1 MAENNTLTQT
11 TVLKVETVKA
21 VKSVQDL
28 RDNIKTLRKVVNE
41 ATIGTDEY
49 AAAQEELAAQQNALR
64 EIQKGSAA
72 SIEEVTKAAAG
83 LGTSY
88 AALVNQMKAL
98 TAEYR
103 TTEDA
108 AQRAKLAEQIKNIN
122 DQLKDMDSTRGVF
135 SRHVGDYA
143 NQMSKALGG
152 LSGIMGPLA
161 DGLNSVGAAGGGMV
175 NPIQSAN
182 GAMTTLSMNPVVGT
196 ISVLVQLLSSL
207 IKSLKSNEETMNAFR
222 VALAPLNALGTQF
235 TRWVQKAGEDLVVMV
250 EKTMKA
256 VRAVG
261 KFLGLITEE
270 DEKLAAEHKKIV
282 EEEVALTKRQRE
294 TERLNAES
302 AKEISELKAKAAE
315 KDKYTAEQRLA
326 FLNKAA
332 DEEKA
337 IADRNLQLAQDEY
350 NNLKRKSEL
359 AGNSKEENE
368 ELNRSYIKL
377 IETQTAYNNKMKELN
392 ATRSEAVKQMKKEQ
406 DEAVNL
412 ENTLR
417 DIIADMEIAE
427 DTFEKV
433 EDEISLPKD
442 QWAERAKLMQENIDR
457 EVEMQVKKNKLL
469 IEDEQTRAD
478 EEWRIRMEA
487 EERKLDVLR
496 EAEENTT
503 DPFAKLELQRQIA
516 NMEVDIEIEKNKRIK
531 EENEKALT
539 DKQEMWSRAAE
550 ITAFIGSMTTGILD
564 DIANSM
570 EVTNAKEFKRQQD
583 LQVASA
589 TINMIAGAAG
599 AFMQAMASYPGP
611 IGPAVGA
618 VMSAVALTTGAMQ
631 IRKIKQQKYK
641 GGSSAPSTSSAPA
654 AVSPPNIETQLPT
667 VRTLTGAKEEERLNR
682 MASPV
687 RAYIVDSDLQAKERE
702 RDVIEEET
710 SF

>member
-11 TVLKVETVKA
+11 TVLQVDTLKA

-28 RDNIKTLRKVVNE
+28 RDNIKTLRQVMNE

-49 AAAQEELAAQQNALR
+49 VAAQEELAAQQNALR
-64 EIQKGSAA
+64 EIQRGSAA
-72 SIEEVTKAAAG
+72 SIEEVSKAAAG

-88 AALVNQMKAL
+88 AALVNQMAKL
-98 TAEYR
+98 RAEYR
-103 TTEDA
+103 TTEDEA
-108 AQRAKLAEQIKNIN
+108 KRARLANEIKDIN
-122 DQLKDMDSTRGVF
+122 DKLKDMDATRGVF
-135 SRHVGDYA
+135 SRNVGDYA
-143 NQMSKALGG
+143 NQMSKAF
-152 LSGIMGPLA
+152 SGVGQLLA
-161 DGLNSVGAAGGGMV
+161 PVGDGLQSIGIAAGGMIGPIGGV
-175 NPIQSAN
+175 NT
-182 GAMTTLSMNPVVGT
+182 AMKSLNANPVFATLTV
-196 ISVLVQLLSSL
+196 IVAVLAA
-207 IKSLKSNEETMNAFR
+207 IIRNLKSNEEAMNR
-222 VALAPLNALGTQF
+222 VKVALAPLTAASNVFTKIMQSLGE
-235 TRWVQKAGEDLVVMV
+235 AIASSV
-250 EKTMKA
+250 EWLSKMADK
-256 VRAVG
+256 
-261 KFLGLITEE
+261 LGLVSDETKEHQRIIQE
-270 DEKLAAEHKKIV
+270 DIAIQKK
-282 EEEVALTKRQRE
+282 QRE
-294 TERLNAES
+294 VSVANSES
-302 AKEISELKAKAAE
+302 ELKISELRAKAAE
-315 KDKYTAEQRLA
+315 KDKYTAEERLN
-326 FLNKAA
+326 FLKQAG

-337 IADRNLQLAQDEY
+337 ISERNLDLAKRELKVLEDKSKLAQ
-350 NNLKRKSEL
+350 
-359 AGNSKEENE
+359 NSKEENDA
-368 ELNRSYIKL
+368 LAQAQIKVNQA
-377 IETQTAYNNKMKELN
+377 TTAYNNKLRELN
-392 ATRSEAVKQMKKEQ
+392 AQMAEATNQMNAQAKAAADAAEKIRALA
-406 DEAVNL
+406 DL
-412 ENTLR
+412 SL
-417 DIIADMEIAE
+417 DIDVSGLDDIEEIN
-427 DTFEKV
+427 EK
-433 EDEISLPKD
+433 IILPED

-457 EVEMQVKKNKLL
+457 EVEMQIKKNMLL

-487 EERKLDVLR
+487 EERKLAVIR

-516 NMEVDIEIEKNKRIK
+516 DMEVDIEIEKNRRIK
-531 EENEKALT
+531 EEDEKALT

-599 AFMQAMASYPGP
+599 AFMQAMATYPAP
-611 IGPAVGA
+611 IGAAVGA

-641 GGSSAPSTSSAPA
+641 GGSSVPSTSSAPA
-654 AVSPPNIETQLPT
+654 AVAAPNIETQLPT

-702 RDVIEEET
+702 RDVIEKET